1 MDTVFI
7 ILRIINISLLIGVWF
22 FSFKNYKNLPD
33 KIPIHFN
40 IVGEPDRFSN
50 KKFFYFLPIIAT
62 LLLGLFFYLSNFPE
76 SANYTVEITPENEQS
91 QYKMGI
97 VFSQIIL
104 FFCLLLFFII
114 QDFTVK
120 YVTDKKPSL
129 ANIALPIVGLF
140 LTIMVYTVLSNT

>member
-1 MDTVFI
+1 MDKVFI
-7 ILRIINISLLIGVWF
+7 IFIIINISLLIGVWCF
-22 FSFKNYKNLPD
+22 TFKNYKNLPD
-33 KIPIHFN
+33 KIPTHFN
-40 IVGEPDRFSN
+40 IVGEPDRFSS
-50 KKFFYFLPIIAT
+50 KKFFYFSPIIAT

-76 SANYTVEITPENEQS
+76 SANYTAENTPENKEF

-120 YVTDKKPSL
+120 YVADKKPSL
-129 ANIALPIVGLF
+129 ANIALPIVCLF
-140 LTIMVYTVLSNT
+140 ITVMVYFVLSNT

>member
-33 KIPIHFN
+33 KIPTHFN
-40 IVGEPDRFSN
+40 IVGEPDRFSS

-62 LLLGLFFYLSNFPE
+62 LLLGLFFYLSNFPG
-76 SANYTVEITPENEQS
+76 SANYTVEITPENEES

-120 YVTDKKPSL
+120 YVADKKPSL